1 MPDDTS
7 LQATGLTAPAR
18 AAAAVTPADAATL
31 DPPARGLYVGQA
43 GDLRVRMLGGQTV
56 TFVAVP
62 GGSVLPLRVDRVF
75 ATGTT
80 AASIVAL
87 R

>member
-18 AAAAVTPADAATL
+18 AAAAVTPADATTF
-31 DPPARGLYVGQA
+31 DPPARGLYVGQG

-56 TFVAVP
+56 TFAAVP
-62 GGSVLPLRVDRVF
+62 AGSVLPLRVDRVL

-80 AASIVAL
+80 AGAVVRL
-87 R
+87 Y